1 MKIYGDMHKAV
12 EEANRI
18 FEEIDNNLSGKVD
31 YSEFLT
37 AMMNNEKMLNKKRI
51 EQEFRIFDKDGNGF
65 IDKKELE
72 TIMGEIKENV
82 SAW

>member
-1 MKIYGDMHKAV
+1 MHKAV